1 MSSAGRL
8 FAFLAAILLTWGLM
22 HVFVLTRL
30 WSLPFFSGA
39 SARRSL
45 IVAFALLWLSFPLAQ
60 VLVRSVGRAALPLE
74 VLASVWLG
82 ALFLL
87 FIWLLA
93 AEFVTGF
100 GWLIPRG
107 VATART
113 VAAGAALMMASFGV
127 MQGVRAPDVQ
137 SHEVAVDDLRP
148 GDDGLVVV
156 QISDLHLGELLG
168 RDWLEKRVAEVNRL
182 QPDIIMMTGD
192 LLNEVDLVQPLVP
205 VLRQL
210 RARHGVWAVTG
221 NHEFY
226 AGLEPSVQLFER
238 AGFRVLRNAAAE
250 VKPGLVVAGVD
261 DLTASRQFNVPDRAI
276 ERALTGRPPGATIF
290 LSHTPWGGEQAA
302 RLGAGLMLS
311 GHTHGGQV
319 WPFTWFVRLVYPH
332 VLGRYTIGTMT
343 WIVSRGTGFWGPP
356 MRLFRR
362 AEIVRI
368 TLHRPAA

>member
-1 MSSAGRL
+1 
-8 FAFLAAILLTWGLM
+8 M

>member
-45 IVAFALLWLSFPLAQ
+45 IAAFALLWLSFPLAQ